1 MLSMNSKLKTLVDL
15 LNVDDYS
22 VIEKYLLELN
32 PGFHESG
39 KVANISLPL
48 YRVLEDALSVEDEE
62 TLRKVFDAL
71 QDSVWK
77 RNILLQLVDRVLLQD
92 DVNTAER
99 YISQLS
105 KEFQYEGNRRL
116 LGYFARQGDF
126 SKYQEWLRKSDKRKD
141 KAQLAT
147 IARSFWSAYSKKVG
161 IDKALSAAD
170 PTELSPIVVI
180 VEAQIGILSYL
191 DLSTWATKLLAP
203 INERCY
209 IDVQQAALKEE
220 LQQGRGVSLWV
231 EKFINYCAAIDRKKK
246 VKGTPFGERQLSL
259 FQLGSLLVN
268 FRQQRH
274 ARAVLMLMG
283 TSSSKTYLQEKI
295 SGVKEWSDNP

>member
-15 LNVDDYS
+15 LNVDDYAD
-22 VIEKYLLELN
+22 IEKYLLELN

-77 RNILLQLVDRVLLQD
+77 RNILLQLMDRVLLQD

-126 SKYQEWLRKSDKRKD
+126 SKYQEWLRKSEKRKD
-141 KAQLAT
+141 KSQLAT
-147 IARSFWSAYSKKVG
+147 ITRTFWSAYSKKFG
-161 IDKALSAAD
+161 IDKALSVAD
-170 PTELSPIVVI
+170 PAELPSMVI
-180 VEAQIGILSYL
+180 VEAQIGILSYP
-191 DLSTWATKLLAP
+191 DLSDWATKLLLP
-203 INERCY
+203 ISERCY
-209 IDVQQAALKEE
+209 VDVLQAALEEE
-220 LQQGRGVSLWV
+220 LQQGRDISLWID
-231 EKFINYCAAIDRKKK
+231 KFIDYCAAIDPKKR
-246 VKGTPFGERQLSL
+246 VKGTPYGERQLSL
-259 FQLGSLLVN
+259 FQLGSLLVD

-274 ARAVLMLMG
+274 AQEVLKLMG

-295 SGVKEWSDNP
+295 SKVVDWSTQ